1 MTVNVAL
8 PRVTPCPLES
18 LTTPTFLQSGLW
30 GTFKS
35 RFGWQAHGFDVDGH
49 SLLVLTRA
57 LRPGVVLAYLPHG
70 PWWPEMLEREGLEER
85 LKNLGLALAQ
95 HLPRGVFALRFDLL
109 AGTQIPLGEASDEES
124 ESESESGAARFL
136 PPLARPWRKPPDVQ
150 PPDTVIVPIGTE
162 EEMLARMKKKTRY
175 NIRLAEKKGVRVRRA
190 SLNELDAWYAL
201 YRETGERDKIALHPE
216 TYYRTL
222 LELAAT
228 TPGPK
233 GDSQVAPQVHLLFAE
248 ADLPEGTKLLAG
260 NFVVTYGQQ
269 ALYLYG
275 ASSNEHRNLMAPYA
289 LQWEGLKL
297 ARNEGCTEY
306 DLFGVPPT
314 NDPNHPM
321 HGLFQFKTGFG
332 GRLEHRLGAWDLVL
346 RPALWNAIT
355 LVDRLRVW
363 YFKVWK
369 KR

>member
-1 MTVNVAL
+1 MTKNSSL
-8 PRVTPCPLES
+8 PVVTPCALES
-18 LTTPTFLQSGLW
+18 LTAPIFLQTGLW
-30 GTFKS
+30 GKFKS
-35 RFGWQAHGFDVDGH
+35 RFGWQAYGFDVDGH
-49 SLLVLTRA
+49 SLLVLTRT
-57 LRPGVVLAYLPHG
+57 LRPGLVLAYIPHG
-70 PWWPEMLEREGLEER
+70 PWWSEMLDREGLEER
-85 LKNLGLALAQ
+85 LKNLGLALAE
-95 HLPRGVFALRFDLL
+95 HLPPGVFTLRFDLL
-109 AGTQIPLGEASDEES
+109 AGTQMTLGDSSDEETQT
-124 ESESESGAARFL
+124 ETGFP

-150 PPDTVIVPIGTE
+150 PPDTVIVPISSE
-162 EEMLARMKKKTRY
+162 DEMLARMKKKTRY
-175 NIRLAEKKGVRVRRA
+175 NIRLAEKKGVRVRQA
-190 SLNELDAWYAL
+190 SLSELEAWYEL
-201 YRETGERDKIALHPE
+201 YRETGERDKIALHPLA
-216 TYYRTL
+216 YYRTL
-222 LELAAT
+222 LELAAN

-233 GDSQVAPQVHLLFAE
+233 VHLLFAE

-260 NFVVTYGQQ
+260 NFVVTHGQQ
-269 ALYLYG
+269 AIYLYG

-297 ARNEGCTEY
+297 AHNEGCTEY

-314 NDPNHPM
+314 NDPEHPM

-346 RPALWNAIT
+346 RPAIWNAVT